1 MNGRSLAAIT
11 AAALAAGCV
20 ARAPDVAPVPPLPVD
35 PPPVSAP
42 EPAPPAPRAPPADAV
57 RYRCEGE
64 RVLLVR
70 LREDVAQVQGLPQGE
85 ETLLLDAGGVT
96 PQQRVFSNPGVRMEI
111 GLGERGREAV
121 VQLLQPPASELRCV
135 AG

>member
-1 MNGRSLAAIT
+1 MRARSLSVVA

-20 ARAPDVAPVPPLPVD
+20 ARAPTVVPDPPAPVEQPPETMQ
-35 PPPVSAP
+35 
-42 EPAPPAPRAPPADAV
+42 EPAPPPLPADAV

-70 LREDVAQVQGLPQGE
+70 LREDAAQVQGLPQGE
-85 ETLLLDAGGVT
+85 QTLLLDAGGVT
-96 PQQRVFSNPGVRMEI
+96 PQQRVFSNPDVRMEI
-111 GLGERGREAV
+111 GLGDRGREAL

>member
-1 MNGRSLAAIT
+1 MRARSLSMV
-11 AAALAAGCV
+11 AAAAFAAGCV
-20 ARAPDVAPVPPLPVD
+20 ARAPTVAPD
-35 PPPVSAP
+35 PPVPVEAPPAKAP
-42 EPAPPAPRAPPADAV
+42 EPEPPTLPADAV

-64 RVLLVR
+64 RVLTVR
-70 LREDVAQVQGLPQGE
+70 LREDAAQVQGLPQGE
-85 ETLLLDAGGVT
+85 QTLLLDAGGVT

-111 GLGERGREAV
+111 GLGDRGREAV

>member
-1 MNGRSLAAIT
+1 MKGRSLSAVA

-20 ARAPDVAPVPPLPVD
+20 ARAPAVVAEPPVAVEQPPATAPQPVPPPL
-35 PPPVSAP
+35 
-42 EPAPPAPRAPPADAV
+42 PADAV
-57 RYRCEGE
+57 RYRCDGE

-70 LREDVAQVQGLPQGE
+70 LREDAAQVQGLPKGE
-85 ETLLLDAGGVT
+85 QTLLLDAGGVT
-96 PQQRVFSNPGVRMEI
+96 PQQRVFSNPDVRMEI
-111 GLGERGREAV
+111 GLGDRGREAV

>member
-42 EPAPPAPRAPPADAV
+42 EPAPPAPPADAV

-111 GLGERGREAV
+111 GLGDRGREAV

>member
-1 MNGRSLAAIT
+1 MNGRSLAAAA

-20 ARAPDVAPVPPLPVD
+20 ARAPNVAPLPPAPPE
-35 PPPVSAP
+35 PPPVTAP
-42 EPAPPAPRAPPADAV
+42 EPVQPSLPEGAM
-57 RYRCEGE
+57 RYRCGGE

-111 GLGERGREAV
+111 GLGDRGREAV
-121 VQLLQPPASELRCV
+121 FQLLQPPASELRCV

>member
-1 MNGRSLAAIT
+1 MNGRPLSVVAV
-11 AAALAAGCV
+11 AGC
-20 ARAPDVAPVPPLPVD
+20 ASPAPEPTVAPAPPVRVEQPA
-35 PPPVSAP
+35 VSAP
-42 EPAPPAPRAPPADAV
+42 ESAPPSVPADAV
-57 RYRCEGE
+57 RYRCGGE

-111 GLGERGREAV
+111 GLGDRGREAV